1 MFDKIR
7 RFIHGINKFSP
18 DDFRHL
24 KFPEIIKFIPSET
37 PFSNLLLWE
46 EALKIL
52 WNKKATYSIEIW
64 KVEDFE
70 FYISSNRFERLRELA
85 YRLSAVYP
93 SSKLEFSKKVFPEA
107 KGYVASGFLKLK
119 GSFLGLKTL
128 EDFDY
133 DSLVHVISAI
143 RNPCIIQFLFK
154 PEKLVIETF
163 SGDYPIYRLR
173 IAVSTI
179 AEKWKEARDECER
192 ILRSFSVFNGFAKL
206 KPVLSSPVRSSRS
219 IFERIVKRQLSFFEG
234 FKITSQALATIAHFP
249 IRGIEQ

>member
-1 MFDKIR
+1 MLDRIR
-7 RFIHGINKFSP
+7 RWIYGVNKFSP
-18 DDFRHL
+18 DSFRHL

-64 KVEDFE
+64 KDEDFE
-70 FYISSNRFERLRELA
+70 FYISSNRFEGLRELA

-93 SSKLEFSKKVFPEA
+93 SSKLEFSKKAFPEA
-107 KGYVASGFLKLK
+107 KGYVASGFLKLE

-133 DSLVHVISAI
+133 DPLVHVVSAI

-154 PEKLVIETF
+154 PENLVIETF
-163 SGDYPIYRLR
+163 SGDYPIFKLR
-173 IAVSTI
+173 IAVSVFSD
-179 AEKWKEARDECER
+179 KWKDARNECE
-192 ILRSFSVFNGFAKL
+192 IVLRGFSVFNGYAKL
-206 KPVLSSPVRSSRS
+206 KPVLSSMLKSSTT
-219 IFERIVKRQLSFFEG
+219 IFKRIIKRKLSFFDG
-234 FKITSQALATIAHFP
+234 FRITSQALAAIAHFP
-249 IRGIEQ
+249 IRGVEQ